1 MRLLRTVLI
10 ALALAGAAQAQTV
23 VVHPFLGEGTVLGAV
38 VADRIAEA
46 LERDA
51 DLVVGPAAAPA
62 LVPPFSYADG
72 YVGPL
77 ALVEDGGMA
86 RLHGAML
93 LRAGTGVDMA
103 VSGRVVT
110 DAGGLRLDLVAAAA
124 DGTTVSTT
132 LRAPEDDPA
141 ELARRAAALLSARL
155 DLRPPPPPA
164 PIDMA
169 GADDALGRAVTLLA
183 GGFADEV
190 DALVERAEDAGT
202 VSPRLRELASVLDDV
217 RAGRP
222 VPGRPALAATLALTV
237 LEDGERTMAYLAG
250 LAGAGV
256 PAADAWI
263 GAVAADG
270 GDLARADDAYAR
282 AASGYP
288 YGAAALASYEL
299 AQDRAGASE
308 ALAAL
313 AASDDPAVLVVVA
326 LLADV
331 RADAALERE
340 ALQALA
346 RATPTFAW
354 PFERLSYLAFD
365 DDDGLAAARALAVA
379 VDLQPDNDL
388 YWTNLG
394 WAWYLLGLWDRS
406 EEASERAL
414 ELRPGATIA
423 AYNLG
428 LVRARFG
435 RLDEAMPP
443 YERALSAD
451 PDVDDEALADIVNA
465 IAERPEEPAL
475 HYALARLYETEG
487 RRDDAAEAYRTFLD
501 LGGWGAPYDEAAERR
516 LAVLTAPPPPL
527 EIGGDRLDLVLGG
540 GRIEPPLRPGDPI
553 GLRFEALTPGEALP
567 LRLEVTATLEDPDGD
582 VLVRNEVSVDVP
594 ADAIGYVIEEA
605 GIELPSDLAPGAYL
619 VTVTLTGDGDTRAEI
634 AREVEVAGQPEP
646 LRRLIGR
653 NVVLTSL
660 ASGRPLYGPDDADR
674 EDAVVTRLIDELRA
688 AAEAAEESLPTA
700 ESGRFAGLSGATL
713 FETSDDRDVRDF
725 LAFLAAEQTSEVRAT
740 FVDVYAQWA
749 LDGAPTP

>member
-1 MRLLRTVLI
+1 MRLLRTVLV
-10 ALALAGAAQAQTV
+10 ALALAGAAHAQTV
-23 VVHPFLGEGTVLGAV
+23 VVHPFLGEGSVLGAV

-46 LERDA
+46 LESSA

-77 ALVEDGGMA
+77 ALLEEGGMA

-93 LRAGTGVDMA
+93 LRAGSGADLA
-103 VSGRVVT
+103 VSGRVTT
-110 DAGGLRLDLVAAAA
+110 DTDGLRLDLVAAAA
-124 DGTTVSTT
+124 DGTTTRTT

-155 DLRPPPPPA
+155 DLPPPPRPE

-169 GADDALGRAVTLLA
+169 GDDDALGRAVTLLA
-183 GGFADEV
+183 GGFAAEV
-190 DALVERAEDAGT
+190 DELIARAEEAGA
-202 VSPRLRELASVLDDV
+202 VSPRLGELASVLDDV

-222 VPGRPALAATLALTV
+222 APARPALAATLALTV
-237 LEDGERTMAYLAG
+237 LEDGERTMAYLEG
-250 LAGAGV
+250 LAGAGM

-282 AASGYP
+282 AASAYP
-288 YGAAALASYEL
+288 YGAATLASYEL
-299 AQDRAGASE
+299 ARDRRGASDE
-308 ALAAL
+308 LDAL

-331 RADAALERE
+331 RADPTLERD
-340 ALQALA
+340 ALQGLT
-346 RATPTFAW
+346 RAAPTFAW

-365 DDDGLAAARALAVA
+365 ADDGLAAARALAVA

-394 WAWYLLGLWDRS
+394 WAWYLLGFWDRS
-406 EEASERAL
+406 EAASERAL

-451 PDVDDEALADIVNA
+451 PEVDDEALADVENA
-465 IAERPEEPAL
+465 IVQRPEEPAL
-475 HYALARLYETEG
+475 HYVLARLYETEG
-487 RRDDAAEAYRTFLD
+487 RRDDAADAYRTFLE
-501 LGGWGAPYDEAAERR
+501 LGGFGAPYDAAAERR

-527 EIGGDRLDLVLGG
+527 EIGGDRLELVLGG
-540 GRIEPPLRPGDPI
+540 EPIEPPLQPGDPI

-567 LRLEVTATLEDPDGD
+567 LRLGVSATLEDPDGD
-582 VLVRNEVSVDVP
+582 VVAQNEVTVDVP

-605 GIELPSDLAPGAYL
+605 RLELPTDLGPGTYR
-619 VTVTLTGDGDTRAEI
+619 VTVTVRGDGDTRASVV
-634 AREVEVAGQPEP
+634 REAEVAGEPEP

-660 ASGRPLYGPDDADR
+660 ASGRPLYGAADADR
-674 EDAVVTRLIDELRA
+674 EDAVVSRLVDELRSA
-688 AAEAAEESLPTA
+688 ATAAEETLPTV
-700 ESGRFAGLSGATL
+700 ESGRFAGLTGAEL
-713 FETSDDRDVRDF
+713 FERSDVSDVRDF
-725 LAFLAAEQTSEVRAT
+725 LSFLAGEGTTDVRAT

-749 LDGAPTP
+749 LQGAPTP

>member
-1 MRLLRTVLI
+1 MRLLRTVLV
-10 ALALAGAAQAQTV
+10 ALALAGAAHAQTV

-51 DLVVGPAAAPA
+51 DFVVGPAAAPA
-62 LVPPFSYADG
+62 LVPPFPYADG

-77 ALVEDGGMA
+77 ALVEDRGMA

-93 LRAGTGVDMA
+93 LRAGSGVDMA
-103 VSGRVVT
+103 VSGRVTT
-110 DAGGLRLDLVAAAA
+110 DADGLRLDLVAAAA

-141 ELARRAAALLSARL
+141 ELTRRAAALLSARL
-155 DLRPPPPPA
+155 DLPPPA
-164 PIDMA
+164 PPAAIDMA
-169 GADDALGRAVTLLA
+169 GADDALGRAITLLA

-190 DALVERAEDAGT
+190 DELVARAEEAGT
-202 VSPRLRELASVLDDV
+202 VSARLGELAAVLDDV

-222 VPGRPALAATLALTV
+222 VPARPALAATLALTV
-237 LEDGERTMAYLAG
+237 LDDGERTMAYLDG

-263 GAVAADG
+263 GAVAADA
-270 GDLARADDAYAR
+270 GDLARADDAYDR
-282 AASGYP
+282 AASAYP
-288 YGAAALASYEL
+288 YGAAALAAYEL
-299 AQDRAGASE
+299 AQDRAGAAE
-308 ALAAL
+308 ALGAL
-313 AASDDPAVLVVVA
+313 AASDDPAVLVAVA

-331 RADAALERE
+331 RADATLERD

-346 RATPTFAW
+346 RAAPTFAW
-354 PFERLSYLAFD
+354 PFERLSFLAFD
-365 DDDGLAAARALAVA
+365 DGDGLAAARALAVA
-379 VDLQPDNDL
+379 VDLEPDNDL

-394 WAWYLLGLWDRS
+394 WAWYLLGFWDRS
-406 EEASERAL
+406 EGASERAL

-435 RLDEAMPP
+435 RLDDAMPV
-443 YERALSAD
+443 YERALAAD
-451 PDVDDEALADIVNA
+451 PEVDDEALADVENA

-475 HYALARLYETEG
+475 HYVLARLVETEG
-487 RRDDAAEAYRTFLD
+487 RRDDAADAYRAFLE
-501 LGGWGAPYDEAAERR
+501 LGGWGEPYDAAAERR
-516 LAVLTAPPPPL
+516 LEVLTAPPPPL

-540 GRIEPPLRPGDPI
+540 GQIEPPLHPGDPI

-567 LRLEVTATLEDPDGD
+567 LRLDVTATLDDGAGD
-582 VLVRNEVSVDVP
+582 EVARTELSVDVP

-605 GIELPSDLAPGAYL
+605 GIELPSDLAPGTYRVA
-619 VTVTLTGDGDTRAEI
+619 VTVTGDGDSRAEI
-634 AREVEVAGQPEP
+634 AREVEVAGEPEP

-660 ASGRPLYGPDDADR
+660 ASGRPLFGAADADR
-674 EDAVVTRLIDELRA
+674 GDAVVATLIDELRA
-688 AAEAAEESLPTA
+688 AADAAEESLPTV
-700 ESGRFAGLSGATL
+700 ESGRFAGLSGSVL
-713 FETSDDRDVRDF
+713 FERSDARDVRDF